1 MRVSLT
7 RDFVK
12 KIPIPKR
19 PIDYRD
25 TRLKGLI
32 LRAMPSG
39 VKSWYCEYARA
50 KRVWLGRVDAVGY
63 SEAFEAAQ
71 TILSESYRGI
81 DPIEARKPKTELP
94 QLIDFLDGDYRGWA
108 RANQRAHEKNLAR
121 LKTAFKSLL
130 QKKLDESPASI
141 LSAGARNKSSV
152 DSVTRQSTVTSRRSK
167 PASTEQLIGK
177 SWSGTLWPRSRR
189 SGPTIA

>member
-71 TILSESYRGI
+71 TILSNPTAGSTRLKH
-81 DPIEARKPKTELP
+81 ASRKPNC
-94 QLIDFLDGDYRGWA
+94 Q
-108 RANQRAHEKNLAR
+108 N
-121 LKTAFKSLL
+121 SLT
-130 QKKLDESPASI
+130 S
-141 LSAGARNKSSV
+141 
-152 DSVTRQSTVTSRRSK
+152 STVTTEGGLEPINVPTRRSR
-167 PASTEQLIGK
+167 PVEDRL
-177 SWSGTLWPRSRR
+177 
-189 SGPTIA
+189 

>member
-63 SEAFEAAQ
+63 RAAANRFA
-71 TILSESYRGI
+71 RGSNRLVT
-81 DPIEARKPKTELP
+81 PSS
-94 QLIDFLDGDYRGWA
+94 
-108 RANQRAHEKNLAR
+108 RAVLGINCPR
-121 LKTAFKSLL
+121 
-130 QKKLDESPASI
+130 PA
-141 LSAGARNKSSV
+141 A
-152 DSVTRQSTVTSRRSK
+152 
-167 PASTEQLIGK
+167 PAPLMAKG
-177 SWSGTLWPRSRR
+177 L
-189 SGPTIA
+189 